1 MRTGAICAISGKYGD
16 RNHRRPIHP
25 LPLTIHLGGGSDKFI
40 GSGNDYCRHGGG
52 SDG

>member
-1 MRTGAICAISGKYGD
+1 MGIEITAGPSGD
-16 RNHRRPIHP
+16 FIEVHDP